1 MADPKGFLTTPRETP
16 PRRPVDLRLLDW
28 REVYEPFPPSRLERQ
43 AGRCMDCGIPFCH
56 HGCPLGNLIPE
67 WNDLVWAGD
76 WRAAAERLHATNNF
90 PEFTGRLCPA
100 PCESACVLGINA
112 DPVTIKQVEVEIIDR
127 AWAEGWVPPQR
138 PSAAA
143 SAAGRRVAVVGSG
156 PAGLA
161 AAQQLTRAGHAV
173 TVYERADRPG
183 GLLRYGIPEFKL
195 EKRQLDRR
203 LVQMLAEGTVFRCGV
218 NVGVDVTAGQLRH
231 DHDAIVLAGGATVPR
246 GLPVPGAELDG
257 IHQAMEYLPQANR
270 AVADGLAGAGEHAP
284 ADEAGPA
291 AGHGPAISAS
301 GRHVVIIGGG
311 DTGADCLGTV
321 LRQGAA
327 SVVQLEIMPRPPDRR
342 PGSQPW
348 PTYPMIY
355 RVSSAHEEGGERV
368 YAVSTQEF
376 LADEAGRVRALRL
389 VEVEPSG
396 RGFTPVPGTER
407 ELRCDLVLLAM
418 GFTGPETGGLLADL
432 GVDFD
437 ARGNVARDGSYATSV
452 PGVFAAGDL
461 GRGQSLIVWAIAE
474 GRSAAAAVDRYLAGD
489 TLLPAAI
496 PPTARSIS

>member
-1 MADPKGFLTTPRETP
+1 MPDPRGFLTTARQTP
-16 PRRPVDLRLLDW
+16 ARRPVDVRIQDW
-28 REVYEPFPPSRLERQ
+28 REVYTEFGRGELERQ

-56 HGCPLGNLIPE
+56 NGCPLGNLIPE
-67 WNDLVWAGD
+67 WNDLVRVGD
-76 WRAAAERLHATNNF
+76 WHAAAERLHATNNF

-100 PCESACVLGINA
+100 PCEASCVLGINA
-112 DPVTIKQVEVEIIDR
+112 APVAITQVEVEIIAR

-143 SAAGRRVAVVGSG
+143 AAAGRRVAVIGSG

-173 TVYERADRPG
+173 TVYERSDRPG

-195 EKRQLDRR
+195 EKRHLDRR
-203 LVQMLAEGTVFRCGV
+203 LVQMLAEGTVFQCGV
-218 NVGVDVTAGQLRH
+218 NVGVDLTAAQLR
-231 DHDAIVLAGGATVPR
+231 DGFDAIVLAGGAAVAR
-246 GLPVPGAELDG
+246 DLPVPGAGLDG
-257 IHQAMEYLPQANR
+257 IHQAMEYLPLANH
-270 AVADGLAGAGEHAP
+270 AVADGLARGAAGEA
-284 ADEAGPA
+284 
-291 AGHGPAISAS
+291 AISAR
-301 GRHVVIIGGG
+301 GRQVVIIGGG

-327 SVVQLEIMPRPPDRR
+327 SVTQLEIMPRPPDQR
-342 PGSQPW
+342 PDTQPW

-368 YAVSTQEF
+368 YAVSTREF
-376 LADEAGRVRALRL
+376 LGDQAGRVRALRL
-389 VEVEPSG
+389 VEVEPDG
-396 RGFTPVPGTER
+396 RGFRPLPGTER

-418 GFTGPETGGLLADL
+418 GFTGAERGELLTDL

-437 ARGNVARDGSYATSV
+437 ARGNVARDGSYAASV
-452 PGVFAAGDL
+452 PGVFVAGDM

-474 GRSAAAAVDRYLAGD
+474 GRSAAAAVDRYLTGD
-489 TLLPAAI
+489 TVLPVAI
-496 PPTARSIS
+496 PPTARPLV